1 MQNVML
7 AILQSFYTVFSRV
20 HVMCHYSEG
29 KMQAHFK
36 FRKKKRLYLDQHRLF
51 FMFRL
56 RYTKIL

>member
-7 AILQSFYTVFSRV
+7 AILQSVYTAFSRV

-29 KMQAHFK
+29 NMQAHFK
-36 FRKKKRLYLDQHRLF
+36 FRKKKGLYLDQHRLF
-51 FMFRL
+51 FMFRF

>member
-1 MQNVML
+1 ML
-7 AILQSFYTVFSRV
+7 AILQSVYTAFSRV